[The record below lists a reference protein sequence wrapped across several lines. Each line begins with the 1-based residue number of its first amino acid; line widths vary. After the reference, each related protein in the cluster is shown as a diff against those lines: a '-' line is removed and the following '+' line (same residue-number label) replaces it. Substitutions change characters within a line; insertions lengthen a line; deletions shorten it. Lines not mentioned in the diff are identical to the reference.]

1 MADGALKPAATV
13 EVGRKVDVGTHGFPG
28 VRRIGAALRLAS
40 NLAYDGFRYWR
51 NSYLQDVNR
60 PRQRAAR
67 MMADAHFLEYGMSLS
82 NAKAGFGRVRA
93 ERLASDVEA
102 YLRQSGPGAVSEIA
116 RKTLES
122 YLAFNAGEDRGLEGL
137 RSTLSRH
144 LPESRYDVAGG
155 VETVSA
161 TEIHAKSAIDFLG
174 FVRSRHSIRS
184 FKPGPQP
191 VEELKRA
198 VMAAQEAPSSC
209 NRQTCHVYAYTD
221 PVLLERV
228 RKMQA
233 GNRTFGHQLAGL
245 LIVTSDLNAWETV
258 GERYQGWVDGGLFAM
273 TLAYALHAEGLGTCM
288 LNWSVEKEQDKALR
302 RLTGLDDGQL
312 VITMMGFGW
321 LPDTLDVCVSQRLP
335 ISETL
340 TLNRPLT
347 G

>member
-1 MADGALKPAATV
+1 MTIGMVKPAAAV
-13 EVGRKVDVGTHGFPG
+13 EAGRKVKAETRGSQG
-28 VRRIGAALRLAS
+28 VRRFGAALRLAS

-51 NSYLQDVNR
+51 NAYLLEASR
-60 PRQRAAR
+60 SRQRAAR

-82 NAKAGFGRVRA
+82 NAKTGLGRARA
-93 ERLASDVEA
+93 ERLASDMELH
-102 YLRQSGPGAVSEIA
+102 LRESGPDSASAIA

-122 YLAFNAGEDRGLEGL
+122 YLMFNAVDNSGLKDL
-137 RSTLSRH
+137 QAVLTRH
-144 LPESRYDVAGG
+144 PAAARHDVAAG

-161 TEIHAKSAIDFLG
+161 AEIHAKSAIDFLG

-198 VMAAQEAPSSC
+198 VIAAQETPSSC
-209 NRQTCHVYAYTD
+209 NRQSCHVFAYTD
-221 PVLLERV
+221 PALLERV

-233 GNRTFGHQLAGL
+233 GNRTFGHQLAGI
-245 LIVTSDLNAWETV
+245 LIVTSNLNAWETV

-288 LNWSVEKEQDKALR
+288 LNWSVEKEQDRALR
-302 RLTGLDDGQL
+302 RLTGLDDSQL

-321 LPDTLDVCVSQRLP
+321 LPETLDVCVSQRLP
-335 ISETL
+335 LSETL
-340 TLNRPLT
+340 TLNPPLT